1 MTVREQTQRMERQY
15 LAPQA
20 AFSDATKGRARPE
33 PDDDLR
39 TPFQRDRDRV
49 IHCKAFRRLKHKTQV
64 FLAPEGDHYRTRL
77 THTLEVSQIARTIA
91 RALRLN
97 EDLTEAIALAHDL
110 GHTPF
115 GHAGERALDALVPG
129 GFRHY
134 EQSLRVVDRLEK
146 EGRGLNLT
154 WEVRDGVVCHT
165 AGREA
170 QTAEGRIIRWA
181 DKIAYINHDIDDA
194 IRAGVLT
201 EGEIPSGLAG
211 RLGKSKTQ
219 RITTLIHAVLD
230 HAGKTGEI
238 GLDEG
243 ALADFQALNEFMFQA
258 VYLNP
263 YAKAEEKKVPHLIEA
278 LYRHY
283 LDPDHLPDYM
293 RRVAEEEGAQVAAAD
308 YVAGMTDRYAVACY
322 QDIYIPKAWVLE
334 AERRPKDI

>member
-1 MTVREQTQRMERQY
+1 MTVREQTQSLEHRIF
-15 LAPQA
+15 A
-20 AFSDATKGRARPE
+20 ANACFSDETRGRRRPE

-49 IHCKAFRRLKHKTQV
+49 IHCKSFRRLKHKTQV

-97 EDLTEAIALAHDL
+97 EDLTEAACLAHDL

-115 GHAGERALDALVPG
+115 GHAGERALDAIVPG

-134 EQSLRVVDRLEK
+134 QQSLRVVDKLEK

-154 WEVRDGVVCHT
+154 WEVRNAIVCHT
-165 AGREA
+165 SGPEA
-170 QTAEGRIIRWA
+170 DTAEGRILRWA

-201 EGEIPSGLAG
+201 EEEIPSALTDV
-211 RLGKSKTQ
+211 LGHSKTQ
-219 RITTLIHAVLD
+219 RITTLIHGVIDSSGHGVIGL
-230 HAGKTGEI
+230 TGE
-238 GLDEG
+238 L
-243 ALADFQALNEFMFQA
+243 LAAFDALNDFMFEA
-258 VYLNP
+258 VYRNP
-263 YAKAEEKKVPHLIEA
+263 YAKAEERKVPQLIEA
-278 LYRHY
+278 LYRHF
-283 LDPDHLPDYM
+283 LDPSRLPPYM
-293 RRVAEEEGAQVAAAD
+293 QRIAEEEGKETAAAD

-322 QDIYIPKAWVLE
+322 QDLYIPKAWVLE
-334 AERRPKDI
+334 AERRPRDI